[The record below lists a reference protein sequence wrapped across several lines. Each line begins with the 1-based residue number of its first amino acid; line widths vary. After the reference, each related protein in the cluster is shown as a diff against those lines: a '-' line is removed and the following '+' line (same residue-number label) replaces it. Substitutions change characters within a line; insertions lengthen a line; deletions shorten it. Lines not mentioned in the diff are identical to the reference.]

1 AGVSEFRIPSD
12 IPDELLEFQK
22 AAVKIA
28 AHHLNKR
35 GGVILGDVV
44 GLGTTLMASTLAR
57 IFEDDHGLETLII
70 CPKNLIPM
78 WEEHRARFRLR
89 AKVVSV
95 TSVQNE
101 LPDLRRYR
109 LVLIDESHYL
119 RNREGK
125 RYRALA
131 EYIQSNDSKVIMLSA
146 TPYNKSYLDLSNQ
159 LRLVVPEDRDIGVR
173 PERLLRELTEVEF
186 RRKHQCSPRT
196 LKAFEFS
203 NYA

>member
-1 AGVSEFRIPSD
+1 VTS
-12 IPDELLEFQK
+12 
-22 AAVKIA
+22 
-28 AHHLNKR
+28 
-35 GGVILGDVV
+35 
-44 GLGTTLMASTLAR
+44 
-57 IFEDDHGLETLII
+57 LETLIV

-89 AKVVSV
+89 AKVISV

-119 RNREGK
+119 PTREGK

-146 TPYNKSYLDLSNQ
+146 TPYNKSYLDLSN
-159 LRLVVPEDRDIGVR
+159 
-173 PERLLRELTEVEF
+173 
-186 RRKHQCSPRT
+186 
-196 LKAFEFS
+196 
-203 NYA
+203 